1 MAGRIPFRLSRSAAG
16 GLLALWVVL
25 GTPGAAADEPYVVGV
40 EDNRYLPHYSYE
52 QGVYLGF
59 GREVLDA
66 FFTAKGHAFE
76 YRALPVARLFRSFV
90 DREVDFKYPDS
101 ALWSADLKEGKGI
114 VYSDPVVSTTDGVS
128 VPPDKLGRP
137 VGEIKLLGTVRGFT
151 AWSWIDRI
159 ESKQVI
165 LSEND
170 STARLVRQAIMGR
183 VDGAFAN
190 VDVIQHLLSNVLRL
204 PEALVFDTSLPHTKN
219 HYHLSTI
226 EHPEVIAE
234 FNGWLKSEA
243 GFVTRLR
250 EKYSVGLRED

>member
-1 MAGRIPFRLSRSAAG
+1 MAARTHFRALRRAAG
-16 GLLALWVVL
+16 WMLALAAVL
-25 GTPGAAADEPYVVGV
+25 GAPGAAADEPFVVGV

-66 FFTAKGHAFE
+66 FFKSRGHAFE

-90 DREVDFKYPDS
+90 EREVDFKYPDS
-101 ALWSADLKEGKGI
+101 ALWSADLKEGKAI
-114 VYSDPVVSTTDGVS
+114 VYSDPVVSSTDGVS

-137 VGEIKLLGTVRGFT
+137 VEEIKLLGTVRGFT

-159 ESKQVI
+159 ESRQVI

-170 STARLVRQAIMGR
+170 STARLARQAIMGR

-190 VDVIQHLLSNVLRL
+190 VDVIQHLLANVLRL

-226 EHPEVIAE
+226 GHPEVIAE
-234 FNGWLKSEA
+234 FNRWMKSEA
-243 GFVTRLR
+243 EFVTRLR
-250 EKYSVGLRED
+250 EKYNVGLSSE